1 MKLRYPH
8 ARLQL
13 FLITVVVAASC
24 GGGGGAGNTPPVTPP
39 PPPPAAEQF
48 ADISTASGIS
58 FSVEYTQN
66 PGDVQDVT
74 HFAGGVAVGDYDSD
88 GVNQIDLGAYE
99 KAPANSLPPQITGLV
114 FDGDTLS
121 WDPATFAVSYNVYR
135 GTVTGAGL
143 TGLTCATPS
152 DPDPT
157 DLVFVDILMREKDG
171 VRFLREMRALDRHRK
186 TEVVIVTS
194 KDYDQDRALARQW
207 GANEYLL
214 KPLRSQE
221 IREIIQ
227 RHTAARET
235 GADPQAR

>member
-1 MKLRYPH
+1 MADHPPR
-8 ARLQL
+8 
-13 FLITVVVAASC
+13 IVVVDDTPASLSLYER
-24 GGGGGAGNTPPVTPP
+24 GT
-39 PPPPAAEQF
+39 E
-48 ADISTASGIS
+48 SLE
-58 FSVEYTQN
+58 VELRTFLS
-66 PGDVQDVT
+66 PGDALR
-74 HFAGGVAVGDYDSD
+74 H
-88 GVNQIDLGAYE
+88 
-99 KAPANSLPPQITGLV
+99 
-114 FDGDTLS
+114 
-121 WDPATFAVSYNVYR
+121 
-135 GTVTGAGL
+135 L
-143 TGLTCATPS
+143 TEA
-152 DPDPT
+152 DA

-207 GANEYLL
+207 GAHEYLL